1 MANCDQ
7 NHSNLATLSRK
18 GRFCREEQNS
28 GLWGFLFVCSFFT
41 MWNLGRPMHFSIIRI
56 YSFTQCSCITLGHK
70 EAKTWEQRKAR
81 ARKQLREWHQRI
93 YTRSAREAVA
103 KMTAYGTCPLQR
115 VKEAERERLVLYR
128 GEVSFHTFPSE
139 VCSQPCSFNIKFH

>member
-41 MWNLGRPMHFSIIRI
+41 MWNLGRPMHFSITRI

-70 EAKTWEQRKAR
+70 EAKTWEQRKPEHASSCVSDTNAYTQECKR
-81 ARKQLREWHQRI
+81 GCGQNDCIWHLPSAKGKGGWGGEASTLQGRSQLPHVPFWSLL
-93 YTRSAREAVA
+93 SA
-103 KMTAYGTCPLQR
+103 LQFQ
-115 VKEAERERLVLYR
+115 Y
-128 GEVSFHTFPSE
+128 
-139 VCSQPCSFNIKFH
+139 